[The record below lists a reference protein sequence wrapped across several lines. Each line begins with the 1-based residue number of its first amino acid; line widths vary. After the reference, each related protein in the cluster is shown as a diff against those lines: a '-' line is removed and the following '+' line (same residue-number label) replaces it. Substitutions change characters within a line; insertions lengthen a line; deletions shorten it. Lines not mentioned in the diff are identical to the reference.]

1 MGVRKSRVED
11 AAKARLAADIVGY
24 SLSLRAAREEFLGE
38 EKGAPDA
45 VLVRQVA
52 MYLCYTGFELSL
64 ARVAAAFD
72 RDRSTVSY
80 ACHRI
85 EDRRDEPAFDRW
97 IDSMEAIV
105 RQAPAESAAAPQGVQ
120 P

>member
-1 MGVRKSRVED
+1 MGVSKSRVAD

-24 SLSLRAAREEFLGE
+24 ALSRPTADIFRET
-38 EKGAPDA
+38 KGAYDTVFA
-45 VLVRQVA
+45 RQVA

-64 ARVAAAFD
+64 ARVAVAFE

-85 EDRRDEPAFDRW
+85 EDRRDEPRFDQW
-97 IDSMEAIV
+97 IESLEAMV
-105 RQAPAESAAAPQGVQ
+105 RQAPAETAPASHVAQ

>member
-1 MGVRKSRVED
+1 MGVSKSRVED
-11 AAKARLAADIVGY
+11 AAKARLSTDIVSYALGTSSADI
-24 SLSLRAAREEFLGE
+24 LGE
-38 EKGAPDA
+38 GKGAPGA
-45 VLVRQVA
+45 AFARQVA

-64 ARVAAAFD
+64 ARVAVAFE

-85 EDRRDEPAFDRW
+85 EDRRDEPAFDQW
-97 IDSMEAIV
+97 IESLEVMV
-105 RQAPAESAAAPQGVQ
+105 RRAPAEAAAASHSAQ